1 MNAQVATPIGPAIPQ
16 PAADEPA
23 VLNTIQ
29 IPSAYVS
36 RVSTALELRYRETAR
51 VHIAPDVRGG
61 RLVVLAPQ
69 SIQRQIESDAIT
81 VYTAESR
88 PGASKIGVSQA
99 VAEAGLPG
107 ALASGV
113 RMAGGQLQ
121 IQLTAIDWRTFEASL
136 HRVAGR
142 QIPVT
147 TSQNGQRAVFQLAGA
162 PLDGTSIE
170 VDRSTNRVT
179 VVAPEPSMP
188 GWQKMIRS
196 LDNSTAKPGEV
207 TELVRLE
214 NARPAPIQRALQLI
228 DSLPVDGSTTVAAT
242 SAAGAFRTAALPQ
255 GVANAQPQQPRGQ
268 AQPQP
273 PAPQLPPP
281 APDNQ
286 AQGDDQAAG
295 NAAAGEEAAGIIGDT
310 QIQFVPEL
318 GIIIVRGAKRDTQ
331 RVLDVI
337 RQIEEQSAVT
347 QPEVEIFQLKHL
359 NSVAAADLLNEVYEE
374 VLAARQG
381 EVNIRPLDQPNAILL
396 VGRRES
402 VAAAITLIE
411 KLDQPLDSTSRLRVF
426 PLKHASARD
435 VETTVRGFFVEKPG
449 SEEDD
454 RPGLGTR
461 VRVIADYRTNALVI
475 GASPRDLE
483 EVEQLIKDID
493 VETVP
498 AQNEIRVFPL
508 KNSRADDLA
517 PVIQG
522 AINGEGEAEAAEDTT
537 RPSTSLSILAV
548 DSEEGQMLSS
558 GILANLVVTADANA
572 NALIVRG
579 PSSSMELV
587 GELIRQLDQVPGVE
601 TVVKVFTVEN
611 GDATQLTTAL
621 NNLFGATTQ
630 QGGGGGGAQ
639 AGGGGI
645 IGQLSGSTSADS
657 SLVNLRFTTDVR
669 TNSIIATGSDSDLE
683 VVESILLRLDT
694 KGFAERITEV
704 IWLRHQTAPEIAA
717 AIQQYVQQRTQT
729 VNTIQQFQQGLG
741 ALDLPDR
748 DLIVVAEEV
757 SNSLLLSCSPRVYQ
771 DVRQLIEALDRRPPM
786 VMIKV
791 VLAEVLLSDN
801 FELGGEL
808 GLQDSLLFD
817 RSVAAAPVIPDVPT
831 DSGFNFNN
839 NGTANNAAILPGN
852 IGSQALTTFGL
863 GAASQTTGYGGFVL
877 SAASDSF
884 SLLLRALQDANR
896 AQILSRPQIMTV
908 DNKVGFVQVGQ
919 RVARVIGLSQGS
931 INFAPLLNVQDIDIG
946 LILEVLPRVGADGL
960 ISMLIRAER
969 SDIDTTNAGTPI
981 GTDSEGNPIVIPN
994 INRTNAESTIVAY
1007 SGQTVVFG
1015 GLIQKERVN
1024 VSRRVP
1030 YLSNIPLLGIF
1041 FRFDREA
1048 EERRELLVIMTPML
1062 VNGDED
1068 LEYIKRVESSRMSYC
1083 LADIVEMH
1091 GDVGLSEGYG
1101 LWGPAVGATIYPD
1114 LQPTVDQ
1121 FPTANGETI
1130 IGERTVGQSVLTG
1143 PQADAMFQSA
1153 PTTDGVIINSPT
1165 GTSSTGEGMIQEA
1178 PMITDPNNSGSL
1190 RERFGEGY
1198 EGQPSE
1204 MPIRRETIP
1213 APSGQPLDNAVP
1225 PEPRLFNEPATGRTG
1240 PAANGAV
1247 NGVANGNAGQGLLP
1261 SQGRAIQSVPNQ
1273 QLPVQSA
1280 PGTNLPGGGVPNQP
1294 LPIQSNQGIVPQ
1306 GQGPA
1311 PQANLTPG
1319 VQTQNRLAPS
1329 GSLRE
1334 RFTPFRRNPAPNG
1347 LPTNNIPQSGPAPA
1361 AMQTP
1366 PTTLRPV
1373 GFQGSGGPG

>member
-1 MNAQVATPIGPAIPQ
+1 
-16 PAADEPA
+16 
-23 VLNTIQ
+23 
-29 IPSAYVS
+29 
-36 RVSTALELRYRETAR
+36 
-51 VHIAPDVRGG
+51 
-61 RLVVLAPQ
+61 
-69 SIQRQIESDAIT
+69 
-81 VYTAESR
+81 
-88 PGASKIGVSQA
+88 
-99 VAEAGLPG
+99 
-107 ALASGV
+107 
-113 RMAGGQLQ
+113 
-121 IQLTAIDWRTFEASL
+121 
-136 HRVAGR
+136 
-142 QIPVT
+142 
-147 TSQNGQRAVFQLAGA
+147 
-162 PLDGTSIE
+162 
-170 VDRSTNRVT
+170 
-179 VVAPEPSMP
+179 MP

-196 LDNSTAKPGEV
+196 LDNSTSKPGEV

-255 GVANAQPQQPRGQ
+255 GVANAQPQPPRGQ

-281 APDNQ
+281 APDNRAPNNQAPDNQ

-449 SEEDD
+449 SEEDN
-454 RPGLGTR
+454 RAGLGTR

-558 GILANLVVTADANA
+558 GILSNLVVTADANA

-621 NNLFGATTQ
+621 NNLFGAAAQ

-786 VMIKV
+786 VLIKV

-801 FELGGEL
+801 FEFGGEL

-817 RSVAAAPVIPDVPT
+817 RSVAAAPAIPTTPADA
-831 DSGFNFNN
+831 GFNFNT
-839 NGTANNAAILPGN
+839 NGTANRAAISPGVVA
-852 IGSQALTTFGL
+852 SQALTTFGL
-863 GAASQTTGYGGFVL
+863 GNTSSTTGYGGFVL

-919 RVARVIGLSQGS
+919 RVARIIGLSQGGV
-931 INFAPLLNVQDIDIG
+931 NFAPILNIEDIDIG

-969 SDIDTTNAGTPI
+969 SDIDTTTNGTPI
-981 GTDSEGNPIVIPN
+981 GTTNNGGLTGTNTPIYVPN
-994 INRTNAESTIVAY
+994 INTTAAESTIVAY

-1015 GLIQKERVN
+1015 GLIQKERIN

-1083 LADIVEMH
+1083 LADVVEMH

-1121 FPTANGETI
+1121 FPTVSAPGETV
-1130 IGERTVGQSVLTG
+1130 IGERTIGQSVLAG

-1153 PTTDGVIINSPT
+1153 PQANGVIINSPI
-1165 GTSSTGEGMIQEA
+1165 GDDMIQES
-1178 PMITDPNNSGSL
+1178 PVNLEPNDARAL
-1190 RERFGEGY
+1190 RERYDGPY
-1198 EGQPSE
+1198 QGQPSE
-1204 MPIRRETIP
+1204 MPIRGEAIP
-1213 APSGQPLDNAVP
+1213 TPSGQPIDTYAP
-1225 PEPRLFNEPATGRTG
+1225 PEARLFNESPQSGIRSA
-1240 PAANGAV
+1240 PNGTTLPAV
-1247 NGVANGNAGQGLLP
+1247 NGTTFPAVNGTGLPAVNANPGQAPLP
-1261 SQGRAIQSVPNQ
+1261 SQGRANQ
-1273 QLPVQSA
+1273 PL
-1280 PGTNLPGGGVPNQP
+1280 PNQP
-1294 LPIQSNQGIVPQ
+1294 LPAQPNQGAVPST
-1306 GQGPA
+1306 
-1311 PQANLTPG
+1311 NVTPG
-1319 VQTQNRLAPS
+1319 AQTQNRLAPS

-1347 LPTNNIPQSGPAPA
+1347 LPTNNIPQSGSTPA

-1366 PTTLRPV
+1366 PTTVRPV
-1373 GFQGSGGPG
+1373 GLQGPGGPG